1 MRSNCHNCRFDVEDP
16 PGTATAGYHVCTL
29 MTGQAGVRLSDEQ
42 DWAIIE
48 WIASFPEI
56 DQTAGLPPVD
66 ADNCPGFEPK
76 GDA

>member
-1 MRSNCHNCRFDVEDP
+1 
-16 PGTATAGYHVCTL
+16 
-29 MTGQAGVRLSDEQ
+29 MTGQAGVEVSDEQ

-48 WIASFPEI
+48 WIATFPEI